1 MEESNDSQLWDQL
14 LELIPTGVGVFD
26 FTDQKICM
34 EYLNDGYYQMIHAT
48 RKQRSVF
55 WGTGVIDA
63 IYQDDVKGLLEEV
76 TAAVAQDRMLQYRFR
91 LLTGLGNYMWVAIR
105 ASHVPKDNNG
115 VRFFVAYYD
124 INEMVHMQEKM
135 RDCEILQSE
144 FVRYSEVLYFSYYP
158 KEHRYEVI
166 LKPEC
171 QKSAPNAMNDFP
183 DSFIRKM
190 APDRENAEKYREM
203 IREIDNGAQE
213 AECTFCALA
222 GGEKRWIRVHM
233 WGFTDGAAKTTRA
246 IGSQIDVTRY
256 VKSEQAFND
265 EQKKMQFL
273 QGKILAVSCFNVTK
287 DMGIELCDDYKLGY
301 NRIDKDILY
310 REALEADP
318 KIALQ
323 NRETLEILLKI
334 MEQIPDRE
342 QRINFIKTF
351 SNNGLLRK
359 YLSGERET
367 RLNYRIWT
375 NRGIL
380 WVETRVV
387 LLQNPGTGDIIAFFY
402 SSDINGGML
411 YNKITR
417 QILMQDYKA
426 ISYYDVSSGKFFVN
440 SNTVE
445 QKAEFTECSYA
456 EAIVDE
462 IEGCVISSEKN
473 EVQKKY
479 MIENIFSQ
487 LTSVRIYS
495 IYYTCNERDRS
506 IPGYPHRKKKCD
518 IFYLDAGR
526 DIIVFAYS
534 EITRIYE
541 QERRKCEKMTK
552 EMQALALAGKAKTEF
567 VARISHDIRTP
578 ISIIS
583 NITDFAYEDMQ
594 DEEKLRYDLDRIK
607 AANHFLLNLIN
618 DVLDI
623 SQIDSG
629 KIRLN
634 PEPYT
639 YEEHAAYVR
648 NVLEPLCEKKELKC
662 VITQRTN
669 KGIIVADK
677 IRINQIV
684 LNLLSNAV
692 KYTPRGGTV
701 SYISHSEDL
710 PDAKIKYSFEIRDNG
725 IGMSRDF
732 QNHMFDSF
740 VQEHDNPARARNIQ
754 GTGIGLSI
762 VKKMLDLMDGTIA
775 VKSEIGKGTS
785 ISCSIVFP
793 DALRDP
799 KYLRKIKSVQKE
811 STEFEKIT
819 GRILLAEDNP
829 INTEIAVRI
838 LEKFGLT
845 VECVQ
850 NGEEAVKL
858 YEKNPVG
865 YYRAVLMDIQM
876 QIMNGYE
883 ATRKI
888 RAMKKEDAAR
898 IPIMAMTADAFA
910 DAVQK
915 GRDCGMSEYLVK
927 PLDPMGL
934 YGILQKA
941 FGRSD
946 SIS

>member
-1 MEESNDSQLWDQL
+1 MGEADDNRLWNQL

-26 FTDQKICM
+26 FADQKICM

-48 RKQRSVF
+48 RKQRAVF

-63 IYQDDVKGLLEEV
+63 IYQDDVKGLMEEV
-76 TAAVAQDRMLQYRFR
+76 RAAIAEERMLQYRFR
-91 LLTGLGNYMWVAIR
+91 LLTGMGNYMWVAIR
-105 ASHVPKDNNG
+105 ANHIKKDDG
-115 VRFFVAYYD
+115 DVRFFVAYYD
-124 INEMVHMQEKM
+124 MDEVIHMQEKM
-135 RDCEILQSE
+135 QDCEILQRE
-144 FVRYSEVLYFSYYP
+144 FVRYSEALYFSYYP
-158 KEHRYEVI
+158 GEHRYAVI
-166 LKPEC
+166 FRPES
-171 QKSAPNAMNDFP
+171 QKSAPVSLNDYP
-183 DSFIRKM
+183 ESFIRKM
-190 APDRENAEKYREM
+190 KPDRENAEKYREM
-203 IREIDNGAQE
+203 IRKIDNGAQE
-213 AECTFCALA
+213 AECTFCIPA
-222 GGEKRWIRVHM
+222 GEKKRWIRVHM
-233 WGFTDGAAKTTRA
+233 WGLPGRGEDPVRA
-246 IGSQIDVTRY
+246 IGSQIDVTGY
-256 VKSEQAFND
+256 VKAEQAFND
-265 EQKKMQFL
+265 EQKKMQSL
-273 QGKILAVSCFNVTK
+273 QGKILAVSCFNVSK
-287 DMGIELCDDYKLGY
+287 DMGIDLSDDYNLGY
-301 NRIDKDILY
+301 NRIDKDTLY
-310 REALEADP
+310 QEALESDP
-318 KIALQ
+318 QIVLQ
-323 NRETLEILLKI
+323 NRETLDILLKVV
-334 MEQIPDRE
+334 EQVPDRE
-342 QRINFIKTF
+342 ERINFIRTY
-351 SNNGLLRK
+351 SNSGLLRK
-359 YLSGERET
+359 YADGERESKLT
-367 RLNYRIWT
+367 YRRWT
-375 NRGIL
+375 KRGIL

-387 LLQNPGTGDIIAFFY
+387 LLRNPDTGDIVAFFY
-402 SSDINGGML
+402 SSDVNDRMI
-411 YNKITR
+411 YNKLTT
-417 QILMQDYKA
+417 QLLMQDYKSF
-426 ISYYDVSSGKFFVN
+426 SYYDVSSGKFFVN
-440 SNTVE
+440 PDPSEKGT
-445 QKAEFTECSYA
+445 EFTEYPYEDA
-456 EAIVDE
+456 VLDE
-462 IEGCVISSEKN
+462 IDRCVIPSEKI

-479 MIENIFSQ
+479 VIENILSK
-487 LTSVRIYS
+487 LTSVKIYE

-506 IPGYPHRKKKCD
+506 ISGYPHRKMKCD

-526 DIIVFAYS
+526 DIIIFAYS
-534 EITRIYE
+534 DVTGVCE
-541 QERRKCEKMTK
+541 QERKKREKMTR
-552 EMQALALAGKAKTEF
+552 EMQALAVAGNAKTEF

-583 NITDFAYEDMQ
+583 NMTDFAYEDIH

-662 VITQRTN
+662 VISQRTN

-677 IRINQIV
+677 IRINQII
-684 LNLLSNAV
+684 LNLISNAV
-692 KYTPRGGTV
+692 KYTPKGGMV

-710 PDAKIKYSFEIRDNG
+710 PDDKIRYSFEIKDTG

-732 QNHMFDSF
+732 QKHMFDSF
-740 VQEHDNPARARNIQ
+740 VQEYDNPARAKNIQ

-762 VKKMLDLMDGTIA
+762 VKKMLDLMDGTIT

-799 KYLRKIKSVQKE
+799 KYRKKVKLMQKSNAEYDKL
-811 STEFEKIT
+811 T
-819 GRILLAEDNP
+819 GRILLAEDNL

-838 LEKFGLT
+838 LEKLGLT

-858 YEKNPVG
+858 FEKKPEG

-888 RAMKKEDAAR
+888 RAMKKADAAT
-898 IPIMAMTADAFA
+898 IPIIAMTADAFS

-915 GRDCGMSEYLVK
+915 GRDCGMSEYLIK
-927 PLDPMGL
+927 PIDPAGL
-934 YGILQKA
+934 YGVLQKA